1 MKADVD
7 GNAPGITVM
16 TINVGN
22 GLAPD
27 RQVLRALRASD
38 ADIIGIEELNRRQA
52 RLLEE
57 GLDDAYPFSAFFGDS
72 YEGRGLLSR
81 YPLVSA
87 ELVHFIPDRPDVLAS
102 VDTGQLLLTVIV
114 GHPRPQI
121 MRRGRV
127 MFQTASL
134 RQLLGLGQLARQ
146 QSPAVLM
153 GDFNM
158 SPRHPGYLRFQRL
171 GLTDAFAVAGSGR
184 GSTFPIRLGV
194 AGTGPDREHRR
205 KIPVIPVK
213 RFDHI
218 WHTPDL
224 TTERAWIGPDAGSDH
239 ASVMARIILAG
250 GSTAGRATSP
260 SGPGTAKPT

>member
-1 MKADVD
+1 MNESSLAE
-7 GNAPGITVM
+7 APAGITVM

-27 RQVLRALRASD
+27 VQVLRALRESD

-52 RLLEE
+52 RVLEE
-57 GLDDAYPFSAFFGDS
+57 GLADAYPFSAFFGDS

-81 YPLVSA
+81 FPLMSA
-87 ELVHFIPDRPDVLAS
+87 NLVHFIPDRPDVLATI
-102 VDTGQLLLTVIV
+102 DTGPLLLTVIV

-134 RQLLGLGQLARQ
+134 RQILGLARLAQ
-146 QSPAVLM
+146 QQPPAVLM

-158 SPRHPGYLRFQRL
+158 SPRHPGYGRFRKL

-184 GSTFPIRLGV
+184 GLTFPLRLGV
-194 AGTGPDREHRR
+194 VGIGSGRERRR

-224 TTERAWIGPDAGSDH
+224 VAERAWIGPDAGSDH
-239 ASVMARIILAG
+239 ASVMARILLPG
-250 GSTAGRATSP
+250 AGR
-260 SGPGTAKPT
+260 